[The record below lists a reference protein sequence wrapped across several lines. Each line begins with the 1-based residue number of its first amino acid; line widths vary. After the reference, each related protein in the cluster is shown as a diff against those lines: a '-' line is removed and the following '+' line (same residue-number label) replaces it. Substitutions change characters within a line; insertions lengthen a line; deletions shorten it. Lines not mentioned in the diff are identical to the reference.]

1 MVLSASLFIGV
12 RGNEVCMQ
20 PEQRPA
26 QSIRRPTRLIKY
38 SYPSTLE
45 VNFMASA
52 SAGDDDLPDVA
63 SQPTTQIKPVN
74 STHLMQLS
82 GMMRAIRIPKQLPTP
97 QNAVVDKSA
106 PYNSSVEDPVRG
118 TDNGFIHPVSDFIE
132 EGYWPNGIQ
141 QTGPL
146 PVVNLYGSE
155 PFGRTLPTLPQAS
168 IAVRAPQAK
177 QALIWKTLFNTPAI
191 KVTIGLLI
199 GIGLLY
205 LVSRFVDVPTTL
217 GVLRQNLATPG
228 GIILGLLSGA
238 AFLTAFSV
246 RGIRWKLFLNP
257 IGNVSTF
264 KAIQLFLI
272 GIFLNF
278 LLPIRGG
285 EVAKSLILKRTAGI
299 PISQS
304 LPTVAMD
311 KALDLIPA
319 LFIMA
324 AVPFLGVKM
333 STTLWLVLGA
343 VGGLLIGLIF
353 FVGLAAW
360 KRTAAIALLQKMTGM
375 LPRAIG
381 GKIEGFATSF
391 VDSLLLGASRPKIF
405 IPAVLLTCVAVIFDG
420 LFPMRAFWTI
430 GFPIPFG
437 TAIFG
442 YTVYNMF
449 YILPTP
455 PGQVGSNEAVGLLV
469 FGGLLHLPPFQVT
482 AMFIFSHPW
491 AALLM
496 CATGL
501 TCLSALGLT
510 ISSAL
515 KVQTE
520 GEKAKIS

>member
-1 MVLSASLFIGV
+1 
-12 RGNEVCMQ
+12 MQ

-45 VNFMASA
+45 VKFIAPA

-82 GMMRAIRIPKQLPTP
+82 GMMRAIRISKQLPTP

-106 PYNSSVEDPVRG
+106 PYNSSVEDPVWG
-118 TDNGFIHPVSDFIE
+118 TGNGFIHHVSDFIE

-155 PFGRTLPTLPQAS
+155 PFGRTLPTLPQVS
-168 IAVRAPQAK
+168 IAVRASKAK
-177 QALIWKTLFNTPAI
+177 QERVWKTLFNTPAI

-278 LLPIRGG
+278 LLPVRGG
-285 EVAKSLILKRTAGI
+285 EVAKSLILKRTVGI
-299 PISQS
+299 PVSQS

-311 KALDLIPA
+311 KALDLMPA

-324 AVPFLGVKM
+324 VAPFLGVKM
-333 STTLWLVLGA
+333 GTTLWLVLGA

-353 FVGLAAW
+353 FVALAAW
-360 KRTAAIALLQKMTGM
+360 KRAAAIAFLQKITGI

-381 GKIEGFATSF
+381 GKFEGFATGF

-420 LFPMRAFWTI
+420 LFAMLAFRTI
-430 GFPIPFG
+430 GFPISFG

-455 PGQVGSNEAVGLLV
+455 PGQIGSNEFVGLLV
-469 FGGLLHLPPFQVT
+469 FHVLLGLPANKVT
-482 AMFIFSHPW
+482 AMFVFSHPW

-496 CATGL
+496 SASGMA
-501 TCLSALGLT
+501 CLSALGLT
-510 ISSAL
+510 ISSAM

-520 GEKAKIS
+520 GEKALQTIQHVL